1 MINEE
6 LARKTA
12 ELLYHPVDV
21 DLNKAIILSALQE
34 AVNADRE
41 LRAIDDKPPKKKWT
55 MTVGELK
62 QHFETKD

>member
-1 MINEE
+1 MKLEE

-34 AVNADRE
+34 AVKE
-41 LRAIDDKPPKKKWT
+41 KDKAKAVDAQDGYYFCAACGKRS
-55 MTVGELK
+55 
-62 QHFETKD
+62 

>member
-1 MINEE
+1 MKLEE

-34 AVNADRE
+34 AVKEHRQDLLQLLDSTEN
-41 LRAIDDKPPKKKWT
+41 
-55 MTVGELK
+55 TVALHSKLLLK
-62 QHFETKD
+62 YRGI